1 MKVKK
6 GIIRFWEV
14 PCNPITGFKTNR
26 FEKFDIITRER
37 RKKTYKEKKR
47 REQEAKLKLKEELNA

>member
-1 MKVKK
+1 MKAKK

-26 FEKFDIITRER
+26 FEKFDIISREKR
-37 RKKTYKEKKR
+37 RKAYKEKKR
-47 REQEAKLKLKEELNA
+47 KKEELKLTLNKI